1 MSTIGPMLLGVAL
14 VRGMLVGLRVMC
26 GVGRLGGFAWLG
38 EFGGCGWFGRLGGL
52 CGGFAW
58 LLCRGCLSWLSRKR
72 IHNLLKSYSK

>member
-26 GVGRLGGFAWLG
+26 GVGRLGGF
-38 EFGGCGWFGRLGGL
+38 GGCGWFGRLGGL
-52 CGGFAW
+52 CGWLTW
-58 LLCRGCLSWLSRKR
+58 LLCRGCLSQLSRKR